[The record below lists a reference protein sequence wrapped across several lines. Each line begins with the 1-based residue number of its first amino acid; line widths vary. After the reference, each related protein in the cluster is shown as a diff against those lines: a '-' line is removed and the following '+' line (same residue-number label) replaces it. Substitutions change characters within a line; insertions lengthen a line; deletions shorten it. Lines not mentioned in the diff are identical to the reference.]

1 MKITRKAHL
10 KIAFMTWGLVGT
22 GLLIFGLNAL
32 LGHSLSLLNFTQ
44 VKPGLAEGLGLALAL
59 TVGFF
64 KGNFVLK
71 KIALKYISRIQRL
84 SDLSPFYMTF
94 APKNWILVIGM
105 IILGRL
111 VRTFGPS
118 PFVIGVIY
126 VTVGFA
132 LVLGARTYL
141 AGHPLPQAKAKASI

>member
-1 MKITRKAHL
+1 
-10 KIAFMTWGLVGT
+10 MTWGLVGT
-22 GLLIFGLNAL
+22 GLLIFGLSAL
-32 LGHSLSLLNFTQ
+32 FGHSLSVLSIGNA
-44 VKPGLAEGLGLALAL
+44 KPGLAEGLGLALAL

-71 KIALKYISRIQRL
+71 KIALKYISRIQKL

-94 APKNWILVIGM
+94 APKNWIMVVGM
-105 IILGRL
+105 MTLGKL

-141 AGHPLPQAKAKASI
+141 IRHPLPQASI

>member
-1 MKITRKAHL
+1 
-10 KIAFMTWGLVGT
+10 MTWGLVGT

-32 LGHSLSLLNFTQ
+32 FAHSLSLVNFAQ
-44 VKPGLAEGLGLALAL
+44 VKPGLTEGLGLALAL
-59 TVGFF
+59 IVGFF

-94 APKNWILVIGM
+94 APRNWILVIGM
-105 IILGRL
+105 ITLGRL

-126 VTVGFA
+126 ITVGFA

-141 AGHPLPQAKAKASI
+141 AGHPLPQTEVKASI

>member
-1 MKITRKAHL
+1 LNITRKTHL
-10 KIAFMTWGLVGT
+10 KIAFMTWALVGA
-22 GLLIFGLNAL
+22 GLFIFGLNAL
-32 LGHSLSLLNFTQ
+32 FGHPLSLLNSGQ

-71 KIALKYISRIQRL
+71 KIAFKYVSRIQRL

-94 APKNWILVIGM
+94 SPKNWILVIGM
-105 IILGRL
+105 MTLGRL

-141 AGHPLPQAKAKASI
+141 IRHPLPQAEAQAST